1 MHQVT
6 IGVDEL
12 KNNKAPVIGNNV
24 FIGAGAKIIGNITV
38 GNNVVM
44 EQVQSLQNPFLME
57 KRWLEL
63 IE

>member
-24 FIGAGAKIIGNITV
+24 FIGAGAKIIGNMKKMDDVKRQKSQRSALLIYIIV
-38 GNNVVM
+38 GDI
-44 EQVQSLQNPFLME
+44 E
-57 KRWLEL
+57 K
-63 IE
+63 